1 VPLHWQI
8 LFSSGL
14 LFFASAGSFRSPY
27 CKEEVDYALRRDK
40 PVLTIYSETVELSPG
55 LNMAF
60 GSRQAILRNGLL
72 PQDYQDQLVR
82 AAQAMIRPAD
92 TRKQQVDRN
101 SIAIMRFE
109 NLSNDP
115 GNAYL
120 ADGIEEKLLPQDLA
134 GLPSVPFSLF
144 SPNLTAQTKKCTQKK
159 VHPKKRAPK
168 VGTLFYLVEPGRI
181 ELPTSCVQG
190 RRSPS

>member
-1 VPLHWQI
+1 MPLHWQI

-159 VHPKKRAPK
+159 
-168 VGTLFYLVEPGRI
+168 
-181 ELPTSCVQG
+181 
-190 RRSPS
+190 